1 MKNKIQDLFY
11 ILAFEV
17 LVVLVY
23 LYNLHLS
30 YSYYVCHCTIFFQI
44 FSQLLCIFLYSEYI
58 MKRKILFYLIV
69 LSFFFV
75 PIRFTSSLPSKMK
88 NVHTVFQIR
97 TVKKRL
103 LLMDVAI
110 SILIISGFLYFLCR
124 YRSIQ

>member
-1 MKNKIQDLFY
+1 MKVKNEIQDLFY

-17 LVVLVY
+17 LVY
-23 LYNLHLS
+23 LYNLYLS

-69 LSFFFV
+69 LSFFYV

-88 NVHTVFQIR
+88 NVHTVFQI
-97 TVKKRL
+97 L
-103 LLMDVAI
+103 LKTSFID
-110 SILIISGFLYFLCR
+110 GYGYFYFDYFWIPLFFV
-124 YRSIQ
+124 